1 MKKIK
6 YLICVI
12 SIFFVVEVLLKYL
25 KPSPYVSDEL
35 LGWATKKNFRHT
47 YNQTDLYGNSYISNY
62 STNSFGARNYQTE
75 INHKHQEN
83 FFQILVIGDSFTM
96 DPYSGNKKMWFSI
109 LADNLSHEFNLNVNV
124 NAFGA
129 GAYGTLQEYLAIE
142 KEVKFKKNY
151 KPNIILLQFCS
162 NDFANNNLEIEKANF
177 SISQYMRRPYYSNDQ
192 ISYYDS
198 FFSYFYRKNFLLKDS
213 RLFAKFTFL
222 LEILLRYIFSN
233 NLNKINIDIINQT
246 EKTTELLLKKIKNL
260 YPNTP
265 AFIFSCSND
274 QSNINKNWISIAEQS
289 GFIVLKNSSSFIE
302 LASKKN
308 KKIFYKDGGHL
319 NNLGN
324 NLWGIQIF
332 EDLKTNKNLLNLIK

>member
-6 YLICVI
+6 YLVLVI
-12 SIFFVVEVLLKYL
+12 SFVVVVEILLKYL
-25 KPSPYVSDEL
+25 KPSVYVSDEL

-62 STNSFGARNYQTE
+62 STNSFGARNYQTKV
-75 INHKHQEN
+75 NNTYPDN
-83 FFQILVIGDSFTM
+83 FFQVLVVGDSFTM
-96 DPYSGNKKMWFSI
+96 DPFSGNEKMWFST
-109 LADNLSHEFNLNVNV
+109 LANNLSHEFNLNINV

-129 GAYGTLQEYLAIE
+129 GAYGTLQEYLVIN
-142 KEVKFKKNY
+142 KEVKSRKDY

-162 NDFANNNLEIEKANF
+162 NDFANNNLEMERATF
-177 SISQYMRRPYYSNDQ
+177 AISQYMRRPYYFNNQ
-192 ISYYDS
+192 INYYDS
-198 FFSYFYRKNFLLKDS
+198 VFSYFYRKNFLFKDS

-222 LEILLRYIFSN
+222 LEILLRNIFSN
-233 NLNKINIDIINQT
+233 NLKMNNIDVINQSK
-246 EKTTELLLKKIKNL
+246 KTTELLLKKIRNL
-260 YPNTP
+260 YPKIP

-289 GFIVLKNSSSFIE
+289 DFIVLENSSSFIE
-302 LASKKN
+302 LTSKKD

-319 NNLGN
+319 NDFGN
-324 NLWGIQIF
+324 NLWGLQIF